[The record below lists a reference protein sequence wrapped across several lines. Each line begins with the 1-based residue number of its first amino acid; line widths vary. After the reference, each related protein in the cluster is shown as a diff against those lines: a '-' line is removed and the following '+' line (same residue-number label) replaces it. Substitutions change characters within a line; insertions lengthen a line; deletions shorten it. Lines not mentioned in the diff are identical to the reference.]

1 MEQDLYSPIFGKI
14 SINMKKI
21 VFFLFVSI
29 LAISSTQAQKW
40 ADLSDEQKLSK
51 AKGFREDNQKFLK
64 EKLGMSE
71 DQLIDIDNTNVCFLA
86 ALERIN
92 AYGKDNATKEKWAKS
107 AVQARQAQL
116 DMIMGPE
123 KRKQFQEFMTAKVN
137 KAKAAAGK

>member
-1 MEQDLYSPIFGKI
+1 
-14 SINMKKI
+14 MKKI

-40 ADLSDEQKLSK
+40 ADLSAEQKLSK

-71 DQLIDIDNTNVCFLA
+71 DQLIDNTNVCFLA
-86 ALERIN
+86 GLERIN

-123 KRKQFQEFMTAKVN
+123 KRKQFQDFMTAKVN